1 MITICSFLKPSS
13 RGECSYRSLSLPA
26 FTALAIGGAWL
37 VMQPSSV
44 LYFAVV
50 LSYFCLRFPSA
61 LSQLITLIACH
72 PRFHQMG
79 GFRTVGTCLGTLLFW
94 SIVSH
99 AQPAQAQIFDTVED
113 EVDRIFGEYL
123 EGDTITFLFG
133 LIRVVIWISAIGFVF
148 FAIYQAQR
156 GEQWQPL
163 AQNAFIIV
171 AAVVLVEGL
180 SALFFGEGVG
190 GGGGGEGG
198 AGGGTGGSGA

>member
-1 MITICSFLKPSS
+1 MITIHGFLKPLFKGSS
-13 RGECSYRSLSLPA
+13 LLRLLSISLFLAIAVAGWVLERHASFGLYYILSLSYL
-26 FTALAIGGAWL
+26 
-37 VMQPSSV
+37 
-44 LYFAVV
+44 
-50 LSYFCLRFPSA
+50 CLRFPSA
-61 LSQLITLIACH
+61 LSQLMTLIARH
-72 PRFHQMG
+72 PWFHQMG
-79 GFRTVGTCLGTLLFW
+79 GFRTVGTCLGTFLFW
-94 SIVSH
+94 NIISH

-190 GGGGGEGG
+190 GGGGDGAEGGGGEGE
-198 AGGGTGGSGA
+198 T